1 MTATLPIGTRTC
13 VPRLPAPW
21 VRRARLNA
29 RVSAV
34 RPGDVMLVAAFAGSG
49 KTTFLADWYTND
61 REIDGA
67 WLTLDARD
75 NAPGRLVGLIAHALG
90 LEAALD
96 APRRTRRGDAL
107 VVDRIMEEL
116 DATGAPRVLVLD
128 DVHEITAPDAL
139 RTLEHLVH
147 NASQALA
154 IVLSTRA
161 DPPLP
166 LSRLMIEGRL
176 QQIRIDELALT
187 LGETTALFDAHGV
200 RLEPAQVASL
210 HERTRGWAAG
220 LRLAAL
226 ALEGERDPSQFV
238 ADTVGSEAVMSE
250 YLMHEV
256 LQRLPE
262 DLQRFLLRTSVAQP
276 LTVELAAELSD
287 DLDAEAKL
295 ADLEHTG
302 LFVTRS
308 DQAASLYR
316 FHSLFRALLHARLR
330 HTEPALERELSAR
343 AARWYDANAM
353 PAEAE
358 SHAFAAGEWKLG
370 STLACK
376 RWTQGVV
383 LGAVCGVDVEL
394 PPNAPR
400 ADVAELALLAAI
412 DAVADGELRDATM
425 WRTRVD
431 ALVPVDNAEPIVRV
445 TRLLLDV
452 LYARAFGMDSRAVA
466 ACRALSETEL
476 ESESDTAL
484 LHAIVRLR
492 EAEVLLETADDEG
505 TLRALLDARLR
516 GSRAAAPWVVAECD
530 ALIGLISAVEGR
542 LDVCDTLFPQLVD
555 DAMAPDGSDTRRLAR
570 ALCDAQRGRVQS
582 ARTVL
587 AADAPSA
594 SAPHGVRIGL
604 EEASRRLEITDGL
617 ARDTG
622 TPSTLARHVR
632 IALGSIDDAPAG
644 TPEHEVALARMLL
657 LRNRYPQIVEL
668 LGRFANGQDLHTA
681 LRTRI
686 EALTLVAVAAD
697 AAGDADLALSA
708 LRGALDLAAPAD
720 LRAPFLA
727 YAVQFRDVIDRY
739 GWQLVGETRY
749 AVGLVDDLNRDE
761 LPAFL
766 EPLTERERVVLEYL
780 PSMMSNAE
788 IAQQM
793 LISVN
798 TVKTHLKAVYRKLG
812 VERRRD
818 AVVRAR
824 QLEML

>member
-34 RPGDVMLVAAFAGSG
+34 KPGDVMLVAAFAGSG

-61 REIDGA
+61 REIEGA
-67 WLTLDARD
+67 WLSLDARD

-90 LEAALD
+90 LEIALD

-116 DATGAPRVLVLD
+116 DATGTPRVLVLD
-128 DVHEITAPDAL
+128 DVHELTAPDAL
-139 RTLEHLVH
+139 RTLDHLVH
-147 NASQALA
+147 HASHSLA

-166 LSRLMIEGRL
+166 LSRLMMDGRL
-176 QQIRIDELALT
+176 QQIRMDELALS
-187 LGETTALFDAHGV
+187 LGETGALFAAHG
-200 RLEPAQVASL
+200 LTLLPAQVASL

-276 LTVELAAELSD
+276 LTVELAGVLSD
-287 DLDAEAKL
+287 DPDPESKL

-308 DQAASLYR
+308 DQAVSLYR

-343 AARWYDANAM
+343 AARWFDANDM

-358 SHAFAAGEWKLG
+358 THAFAAGEWKLG
-370 STLACK
+370 GTLACT
-376 RWTQGVV
+376 RWVHSV
-383 LGAVCGVDVEL
+383 LLGSVSGVDVDL
-394 PPNAPR
+394 PLHAPR
-400 ADVAELALLAAI
+400 ADVANLSLIAAI
-412 DAVADGELRDATM
+412 DAVSKGERRDATM

-431 ALVPVDNAEPIVRV
+431 SLVPIADDEPVLRV

-452 LYARAFGMDSRAVA
+452 LYARAFGPDTRSVT
-466 ACRALSETEL
+466 ACRTLREIEL
-476 ESESDTAL
+476 GSESDTAL

-492 EAEVLLETADDEG
+492 EAEILLETDEDEG
-505 TLRALLDARLR
+505 TLRSLLDARSR
-516 GSRAAAPWVVAECD
+516 ASRAAAPWIVAECD
-530 ALIGLISAVEGR
+530 SLIALISAVRGR
-542 LDVCDTLFPQLVD
+542 LDVCDTLFPPVVD
-555 DAMAPDGSDTRRLAR
+555 DTKAADGSDTRRLAR
-570 ALCDAQRGRVQS
+570 ALCDAQRGRLQS
-582 ARTVL
+582 ARVLL
-587 AADAPSA
+587 AAEPPSA
-594 SAPHGVRIGL
+594 SAPHAVRVGL
-604 EEASRRLEITDGL
+604 EEAARRMEIADGVP
-617 ARDTG
+617 RDPG
-622 TPSTLARHVR
+622 TPSALAIHVR
-632 IALGSIDDAPAG
+632 VALGSIDDAPVG

-657 LRNRYPQIVEL
+657 LRSRYAQIIDL
-668 LGRFANGQDLHTA
+668 LERFADGHDLQTS

-697 AAGDADLALSA
+697 GAGDAALALSA
-708 LRGALDLAAPAD
+708 LRRALDLAAPAD

-761 LPAFL
+761 LPAFM